1 MRRGVRPAPGPSGSS
16 PPPATSGSPRR
27 ESRFGVP
34 RGSPRRSSVIAK
46 ENGIAVGATAL
57 VEAPP
62 PVTKAPALEAKAS
75 PDSDAGL
82 ATWTVPLV
90 GIDAEGS
97 PFRFRRTLKPD
108 AGIRSLAASIE
119 AQGLLHPL
127 TVRRKGERFQLVSGF
142 RRHAALS
149 FLARTKGIEPSA
161 YPVKV
166 SVLPDGTSDDEALRV
181 SFDENLARKTLD
193 ATEKAMAVLKLR
205 DEFGKSTPEIT
216 SMLRLSESQ
225 IGRLTDLLAAP
236 PDVREAFRAGK
247 LALVHALSL
256 ANVQSPAARE
266 AVIRRASVKGLRG
279 AAIVSATK
287 AGEAAA
293 SEAAD
298 GPEFDPFP
306 ERVRAF
312 ARVTRTEDPAYPFR
326 VTLRLRSEEEVAR
339 LGRFLGRLAPAQ

>member
-1 MRRGVRPAPGPSGSS
+1 
-16 PPPATSGSPRR
+16 
-27 ESRFGVP
+27 
-34 RGSPRRSSVIAK
+34 VIVK
-46 ENGIAVGATAL
+46 ETGIAVGATAL

-62 PVTKAPALEAKAS
+62 PETKAPAVEAKAS

-149 FLARTKGIEPSA
+149 YLSRTKGIAPSA

-193 ATEKAMAVLKLR
+193 ATEKAMAVVKLR
-205 DEFGKSTPEIT
+205 DEFGKTTDEIA
-216 SMLRLSESQ
+216 SMLRLSRTQ
-225 IGRLTDLLAAP
+225 IGRLVDLLAAP
-236 PDVREAFRAGK
+236 DDVREAFRAGK
-247 LALVHALSL
+247 LALRHALSL
-256 ANVQSPAARE
+256 AKVKDPAARE
-266 AVIRRASVKGLRG
+266 SVIRKAEVKRLRG
-279 AAIVSATK
+279 IETSSVAEPPAA
-287 AGEAAA
+287 EAI
-293 SEAAD
+293 EEL
-298 GPEFDPFP
+298 PEK
-306 ERVRAF
+306 VRGF
-312 ARVTRTEDPAYPFR
+312 ARLSRTEDPAYPFR
-326 VTLRLRSEEEVAR
+326 VTVRLRNEEEVAR
-339 LGRFLGRLAPAQ
+339 LARSLVRFASVE

>member
-1 MRRGVRPAPGPSGSS
+1 M
-16 PPPATSGSPRR
+16 
-27 ESRFGVP
+27 
-34 RGSPRRSSVIAK
+34 
-46 ENGIAVGATAL
+46 GATAL

-62 PVTKAPALEAKAS
+62 PETKAPALEAKAS

-82 ATWTVPLV
+82 ATWTVPLA

-149 FLARTKGIEPSA
+149 YLSRTKGIAPSA

-193 ATEKAMAVLKLR
+193 ATEKAMAVVKLR
-205 DEFGKSTPEIT
+205 DEFGKTTDEIA
-216 SMLRLSESQ
+216 SMLRLSRTQ
-225 IGRLTDLLAAP
+225 IGRLVDLLAAP
-236 PDVREAFRAGK
+236 DDVREAFRAGK
-247 LALVHALSL
+247 LALRHALSL
-256 ANVQSPAARE
+256 AKVKDPAARE
-266 AVIRRASVKGLRG
+266 SVIRKAEVKRLRG
-279 AAIVSATK
+279 IETSSVAEPPAA
-287 AGEAAA
+287 EAI
-293 SEAAD
+293 EEL
-298 GPEFDPFP
+298 PEK
-306 ERVRAF
+306 VRGF
-312 ARVTRTEDPAYPFR
+312 ARLSRTEDPAYPFR
-326 VTLRLRSEEEVAR
+326 VTVRLRNEEEVAR
-339 LGRFLGRLAPAQ
+339 LAQSLLRFASAG